1 MVLSSKSG
9 AAMVMAAVM
18 GGAITVVGATI
29 MAGAEATATT
39 MVGGTIII
47 GNLFS
52 RSEEAASRRR
62 GVHARRIN
70 VSKVDTRV

>member
-9 AAMVMAAVM
+9 AAMVMAGVM

-52 RSEEAASRRR
+52 RSEEAASCFDPS
-62 GVHARRIN
+62 GIV
-70 VSKVDTRV
+70 

>member
-1 MVLSSKSG
+1 
-9 AAMVMAAVM
+9 MVMAGVM

-47 GNLFS
+47 GNLP
-52 RSEEAASRRR
+52 
-62 GVHARRIN
+62 I
-70 VSKVDTRV
+70 